1 EFAQGGVHR
10 AGIVEHECAQ
20 GTARRAMSP
29 SLVPMPAPRNPSKMF
44 ETRSQ
49 AWKEV
54 GLLRQI
60 SPRVVKRAR
69 LEALLLVPLFVGV
82 VIVYDNRASLLGAA
96 GRHGRAASE
105 LEQPL
110 EERGTAVTVIAL
122 VILGWAIARDVGRS
136 LG

>member
-1 EFAQGGVHR
+1 
-10 AGIVEHECAQ
+10 
-20 GTARRAMSP
+20 MP
-29 SLVPMPAPRNPSKMF
+29 VPRTPQKMF

-49 AWKEV
+49 AWRDV

-69 LEALLLVPLFVGV
+69 LEALVLVPLFIGV
-82 VIVYDNRASLLGAA
+82 VVLYDNRASLLGAA

-110 EERGTAVTVIAL
+110 EELVTAVTVIAL
-122 VILGWAIARDVGRS
+122 VILGWAIARD
-136 LG
+136 